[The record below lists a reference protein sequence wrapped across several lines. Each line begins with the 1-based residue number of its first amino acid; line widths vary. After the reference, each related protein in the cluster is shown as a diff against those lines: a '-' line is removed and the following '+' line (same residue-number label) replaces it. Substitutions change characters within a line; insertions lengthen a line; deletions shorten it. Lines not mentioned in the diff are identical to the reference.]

1 LTVELNM
8 EYKPGFYKKTGKKQ
22 YDKALKDAINKAIL
36 WSESESRK
44 RAPVRTGNLRDHHS
58 TRITE
63 EKAEL
68 VNNCG
73 YAGYV
78 AFGTSKQRAQNYPL
92 SIVKDIQSQKMI
104 PNDIK
109 ESLKKEGVL

>member
-1 LTVELNM
+1 MSIQYNSS
-8 EYKPGFYKKTGKKQ
+8 FNKKTSKNPYRRAVKNAV
-22 YDKALKDAINKAIL
+22 DEAIL

-92 SIVKDIQSQKMI
+92 SIVKDIQSQNRI
-104 PNDIK
+104 PNSIK

>member
-1 LTVELNM
+1 MTLELNIK
-8 EYKPGFYKKTGKKQ
+8 YNPGFYKKTNKKE
-22 YDKALKDAINKAIL
+22 YSKALKDAMDKAIL

-63 EKAEL
+63 DEAEL

-78 AFGTSKQRAQNYPL
+78 AFGTSRQRAQNYPL

-104 PNDIK
+104 PNNIK

>member
-1 LTVELNM
+1 MTLELNM
-8 EYKPGFYKKTGKKQ
+8 VYKPGFYKKTDKKQ
-22 YDKALKDAINKAIL
+22 YDKALKDAMDKAIL

-63 EKAEL
+63 DEAEL

-78 AFGTSKQRAQNYPL
+78 AFGTSRQRAQNYPL

-104 PNDIK
+104 SNDIK
-109 ESLKKEGVL
+109 EFLKKEGVL